1 MKVDQ
6 RGFSNQPSEFLSG
19 TEAARLLGVKRK
31 TLYAYASRGLL
42 RSEPGGHGGK
52 ARVYRRS
59 DMERLRAR
67 SDARAGH
74 GAVAASALR
83 FGEPVLDSALTDIRD
98 GSLLYRGVSAIALA
112 ESDTAF
118 EEVARFLWTGEP
130 VTSRGGAAFE
140 LFDVARSS
148 ASKIEPKHLAALI
161 PRGTPALPSL
171 SLMAAAMGAQD
182 LERFQAPLSAEL
194 PRAASIVKRL
204 ATALGVG
211 DEPQRVRA
219 ALSAETVAKAA
230 LIALG
235 ARTSRAAARAVN
247 RALVLIA
254 DHELN
259 PSTFAVRVAA
269 SAGADLYACVSA
281 GLATLSGSEHGGA
294 CDRVEALVAE
304 AGRPE
309 RARAV
314 VQDRTQRGEAIPG
327 FGHRLYPSG
336 GSEVAARTTRGRG
349 ARAEERPRADSVRD
363 RGGDARGGEG
373 TGHDRYGVRGARR
386 GARRS
391 TRVGRGTHRRWSVC
405 GVDRARARAAG
416 RGLHGAAAGSL
427 CQSMRL
433 EERAG
438 PRAANRL

>member
-1 MKVDQ
+1 LERYSWGVMKVDQ
-6 RGFSNQPSEFLSG
+6 RGFSNQPSELLSG
-19 TEAARLLGVKRK
+19 AEAARLLGVKRE

-42 RSEPGGHGGK
+42 RSEPGGRGGK
-52 ARVYRRS
+52 ARVYQRS
-59 DMERLRAR
+59 DVERLRAR

-98 GSLLYRGVSAIALA
+98 GGLLYRGVSAVSLA
-112 ESDTAF
+112 ESDAAF
-118 EEVARFLWTGEP
+118 EEIARFLWTGEP
-130 VTSRGGAAFE
+130 VTPGGGAASD
-140 LFDVARSS
+140 LFDVADVG
-148 ASKIEPKHLAALI
+148 AAGVDPKHLAALL

-171 SLMAAAMGAQD
+171 SLAAAAMGAQD

-194 PRAASIVKRL
+194 PRAGSIVKRL
-204 ATALGVG
+204 AAALGIG
-211 DEPQRVRA
+211 DDPRRVRA
-219 ALSAETVAKAA
+219 ALSAETVAEAA

-254 DHELN
+254 
-259 PSTFAVRVAA
+259 A

-281 GLATLSGSEHGGA
+281 GLATLSGPEHGGA

-314 VQDRTQRGEAIPG
+314 VQDRTRRGEAIPG

-336 GSEVAARTTRGRG
+336 DPRTPPVLRAAAELAPKSALVRTVFAIEEAMREAGREPATIDTAFVALAAALGAPPGSAAGLIAVGRCAG
-349 ARAEERPRADSVRD
+349 WIAHAFEQRAAGFTVRPRA
-363 RGGDARGGEG
+363 
-373 TGHDRYGVRGARR
+373 RY
-386 GARRS
+386 
-391 TRVGRGTHRRWSVC
+391 VG
-405 GVDRARARAAG
+405 
-416 RGLHGAAAGSL
+416 
-427 CQSMRL
+427 Q
-433 EERAG
+433 
-438 PRAANRL
+438 